1 MKELVIISG
10 KGGTGKT
17 SIVASF
23 SALAQNHV
31 MVDCDVDAADMHL
44 ILHPEIERTTEFY
57 SGKQAEILP
66 DKCQKCGRCI
76 EVCKFNAISKQCHS
90 GLDPESHEAM
100 HKMQCDSYIVDEIKC
115 EGCGA
120 CYFNCPHNAVKFEQV
135 KSGDWFESKTR
146 FGKLIHAK
154 LGIAEENSGKLV
166 SEIRNH
172 ARLVTKQ
179 NNNELI
185 ITDGSPGIGCPV
197 IASIS
202 GAHLVLIVTEPTLS
216 GIHDAERVFE
226 LTQHFKIPASVCINK
241 YDLNLDLTRQMED
254 FCAKNNVEVVG
265 KIPYS
270 REFTDA
276 MIKGLSVVEYSN
288 SEVAQKIKEMWNKVN
303 SKVMND
309 DKQYQK

>member
-23 SALAQNHV
+23 SALAKNHV

-44 ILHPEIERTTEFY
+44 ILEPEVEETVEFY

-66 DKCQKCGRCI
+66 EKCKKCGRCV
-76 EVCKFNAISKQCHS
+76 EVCKFEAIS
-90 GLDPESHEAM
+90 DNF
-100 HKMQCDSYIVDEIKC
+100 IVDEIKC

-135 KSGDWFESKTR
+135 KSGEWFRSNTR
-146 FGKLIHAK
+146 FGKLIHAT

-172 ARLVTKQ
+172 ARLVAKK
-179 NNNELI
+179 NNNDLI

-202 GAHLVLIVTEPTLS
+202 GATLVLIVTEPTMS
-216 GIHDAERVFE
+216 GIHDARRVFE
-226 LTQHFKIPASVCINK
+226 LTRHFKIPASVCINK
-241 YDLNLDLTRQMED
+241 YDLNIELTEQMED
-254 FCAKNNVEVVG
+254 FCREEGIDIAG
-265 KIPYS
+265 KVPYS
-270 REFTDA
+270 SEFTKA
-276 MIKGLSVVEYSN
+276 MIEKLSVVEYKPDG
-288 SEVAQKIKEMWNKVN
+288 EVSKKIKEMWNKLESEVN
-303 SKVMND
+303 KD
-309 DKQYQK
+309 EKQYQK

>member
-1 MKELVIISG
+1 MAKELVIISG

-23 SALAQNHV
+23 CALAQNHV

-44 ILHPEIERTTEFY
+44 ILHPEIEKTVEFY
-57 SGKQAEILP
+57 SGKQASILP
-66 DKCQKCGRCI
+66 DFCKKCGRCI
-76 EVCKFNAISKQCHS
+76 EVCKFDAVNSDFTI
-90 GLDPESHEAM
+90 
-100 HKMQCDSYIVDEIKC
+100 DEIKC

-120 CYFNCPHNAVKFEQV
+120 CYFNCPHQAIKFEQV
-135 KSGDWFESKTR
+135 KSGEWFESNTR
-146 FGKLIHAK
+146 FGKLIHAT

-172 ARLVTKQ
+172 ARLVAKK

-185 ITDGSPGIGCPV
+185 LTDGSPGIGCPV

-202 GAHLVLIVTEPTLS
+202 GAHLVLIVTEPTMS

-226 LTQHFKIPASVCINK
+226 LTQHFKIPAAICVNK
-241 YDLNLDLTRQMED
+241 YDLNLKLTKQIENY
-254 FCAKNNVEVVG
+254 CKGKNIPVVG

-270 REFTDA
+270 KEFTEA
-276 MIKGLSVVEYSN
+276 MIKGLSVVEYSD
-288 SEVAQKIKEMWNKVN
+288 SEVSKKIKDMWNKVN
-303 SKVMND
+303 SEVMKD
-309 DKQYQK
+309 EK

>member
-1 MKELVIISG
+1 MRELVIISG

-23 SALAQNHV
+23 SALAKNHV

-44 ILHPEIERTTEFY
+44 ILHPKTVKTVEFY

-66 DKCQKCGRCI
+66 DLCKKCGRCV
-76 EVCKFNAISKQCHS
+76 EVCKF
-90 GLDPESHEAM
+90 EAVSEDF
-100 HKMQCDSYIVDEIKC
+100 KVDEIKC

-120 CYFNCPHNAVKFEQV
+120 CYFNCPHNAIKFDRV
-135 KSGDWFESKTR
+135 KSGEWFESTTR
-146 FGKLIHAK
+146 FGTLIHAK

-172 ARLVTKQ
+172 ARLVAKR

-185 ITDGSPGIGCPV
+185 MTDGSPGIGCPV

-202 GAHLVLIVTEPTLS
+202 GAHLVLIVTEPTMS
-216 GIHDAERVFE
+216 GIHDAKRVFE

-241 YDLNLDLTRQMED
+241 YDLNLDLTKQTED
-254 FCAKNNVEVVG
+254 FCAENNISVVG

-270 REFTDA
+270 KVFTEA
-276 MIKGLSVVEYSN
+276 MIKGLSVVEYSDG
-288 SEVAQKIKEMWNKVN
+288 EVSNDIKNMWNRVKTKIKKNEK
-303 SKVMND
+303 
-309 DKQYQK
+309 